1 MMKIKCI
8 SSGSKGNAYLVSDG
22 HSQILLDCG
31 VTFKQLQVAT
41 NFKTSKLSACLI
53 THEHK
58 DHSKCAKDLCLRGV
72 PIIATQGTL
81 EAIGLD
87 GIKPTP
93 VEKQFIQD
101 SFFILPFSI
110 EHDAVDPVGFIIFST
125 VTRENLL
132 YVTDTCYVKYNLS
145 KYEFDYI
152 LIEANHDKELIID
165 NVLNKKLHPDLAKRI
180 LKNHMSIDTCIAM
193 LNTMNL
199 RCTKEIDLI
208 HLSDSNSNA
217 KEFKEKVQRAT
228 GCVVNVF

>member
-1 MMKIKCI
+1 MRINCI
-8 SSGSKGNAYLVSDG
+8 SSGSKGNAYLVDDG
-22 HSQILLDCG
+22 YSQILLDCG

-41 NFKTSKLSACLI
+41 GFKTSKLSACLI

-58 DHSKCAKDLCLRGV
+58 DHSKCAKDLFLRGI
-72 PIIATQGTL
+72 PIGATQGTL
-81 EAIGLD
+81 EAIGLE
-87 GIKPTP
+87 GVESIP
-93 VEKQFIQD
+93 VASQFKQD

-110 EHDAVDPVGFIIFST
+110 EHDAADPIGFIIFSI
-125 VTRENLL
+125 VTGENLL
-132 YVTDTCYVKYNLS
+132 YVTDTCYVKYDLS

-152 LIEANHDKELIID
+152 LIEANHDKELIVD